1 LGFRCSKGRHRRSG
15 CGGCITNDSSKP
27 LNIRMTARK
36 PKNSMSKKLHQK
48 VLGYADA
55 ANEDDQKKLAQ
66 RLPG

>member
-1 LGFRCSKGRHRRSG
+1 
-15 CGGCITNDSSKP
+15 
-27 LNIRMTARK
+27 MTARK